1 MIREFENIRDI
12 TFDEFYDRELN
23 ESFHAHNEDAILMSD
38 DGRVGFEIK
47 VSCTDENAG
56 RPMVYTLFAETFG
69 DALEKYDVIVGTAI
83 MNITTRFFEPAI
95 SPVIAAF
102 FREYRMKM
110 TAEKQNDQ
118 DEKCDIYYQKVFQNA
133 KSVEEIVESFSKFEE
148 NTTE

>member
-12 TFDEFYDRELN
+12 TFDEFYNRELN
-23 ESFHAHNEDAILMSD
+23 ESFHAHNEDVILLFED
-38 DGRVGFEIK
+38 RRIGFEIK
-47 VSCTDENAG
+47 VSSTDEKAG
-56 RPMVYTLFAETFG
+56 NPMTYTLRAETFG

-95 SPVIAAF
+95 NPVIAAF

-110 TAEKQNDQ
+110 TADKQNVQ

-133 KSVEEIVESFSKFEE
+133 KTVEEIVESFSNFEE